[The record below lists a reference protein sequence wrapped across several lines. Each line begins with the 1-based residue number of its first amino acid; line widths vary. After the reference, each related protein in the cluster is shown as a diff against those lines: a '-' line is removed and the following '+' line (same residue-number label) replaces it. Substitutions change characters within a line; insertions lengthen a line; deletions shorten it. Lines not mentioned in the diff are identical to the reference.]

1 MASAILGVWVVLFHL
16 PLLVMFKPHLLGRPF
31 FHCIE
36 FQHRQ
41 TNSSFTCAV
50 KLLFLCIY
58 RSFGFFP
65 PSQNELVNFSLLHL
79 GDLCKKMEVEWV
91 DRCWEFPVAG
101 VCLVRWDCK
110 WLFYNNHCFF
120 FFSFFVLPKAWATMF
135 QLDLG
140 VCSFWNIWG
149 FLWLN
154 RGHRLPSM
162 YVNSRNLLSTFLRT
176 F

>member
-1 MASAILGVWVVLFHL
+1 MVLFHL
-16 PLLVMFKPHLLGRPF
+16 PLLMMFKPHLLGRPF

-41 TNSSFTCAV
+41 TKFVIYLCSQIAV
-50 KLLFLCIY
+50 FVHVRKLWF
-58 RSFGFFP
+58 SFFP
-65 PSQNELVNFSLLHL
+65 LSQNELVNFSPLHL
-79 GDLCKKMEVEWV
+79 GDLCKKMEAEWV
-91 DRCWEFPVAG
+91 NQCWEFPVAG
-101 VCLVRWDCK
+101 VCLVRWGFK
-110 WLFYNNHCFF
+110 WLFYNNDC

-135 QLDLG
+135 RLDLG

-154 RGHRLPSM
+154 RGHSLLSM
-162 YVNSRNLLSTFLRT
+162 YMNSRNLLSTFLWT